1 MILGGCASTHDQ
13 LIEQGYPAPY
23 ADGFQAGCS
32 SGHQAAGVMM
42 GEFRKD
48 VPRYLHD
55 RQYET
60 GWDDGFRQCQA
71 MQQSQDQDTYRS
83 RHWDERDQQWQQ
95 EKDRDAARAY
105 RRQ

>member
-1 MILGGCASTHDQ
+1 MAMAFPNLPDISDLSNYRPILPLRVYS
-13 LIEQGYPAPY
+13 
-23 ADGFQAGCS
+23 AD
-32 SGHQAAGVMM
+32 GVMM

>member
-1 MILGGCASTHDQ
+1 
-13 LIEQGYPAPY
+13 
-23 ADGFQAGCS
+23 
-32 SGHQAAGVMM
+32 M